1 MKGNFKMDSNYVASE
16 LIKIAKI
23 LMSEDEYK
31 DKVKNLMKKYK
42 VKSLGELK
50 DDEKKKFYKDL
61 DDSWVSKKEK
71 AQGE

>member
-1 MKGNFKMDSNYVASE
+1 MEGYFKMDSNYVASE

-42 VKSLGELK
+42 IKSLSELK
-50 DDEKKKFYKDL
+50 EDEKKKFYKDL

>member
-1 MKGNFKMDSNYVASE
+1 MKGNFQMDSNYVASE

-71 AQGE
+71 AQT

>member
-1 MKGNFKMDSNYVASE
+1 MDSNYVASE